1 MKDEKKKITDTMI
14 TNVLYKLSIISYIKQ
29 GEKLYCDDESN
40 IFVDDSYIP
49 SLTRYFNNQN
59 RMVTTKNIKDIIDD
73 VTYITDFVYRNEIS
87 VKKNDKEKTERQTKS
102 FFKESNDKIL
112 KNFYIKM
119 TCALDGLQNL
129 KLTYN
134 NDKTIKTSIDLLI
147 NRLQTRI
154 KKIEDILTVVV

>member
-1 MKDEKKKITDTMI
+1 MKDEKKKITDDMI
-14 TNVLYKLSIISYIKQ
+14 TNVLYKLSIVSYIKQ
-29 GEKLYCDDESN
+29 GEKLYCDDDSN

-59 RMVTTKNIKDIIDD
+59 RLVTTKHIKDIIDD

-87 VKKNDKEKTERQTKS
+87 VKKNEKEKAERQSKS

-119 TCALDGLQNL
+119 TCALDGLHNL

-134 NDKTIKTSIDLLI
+134 NDKTIKTSIDLLTG
-147 NRLQTRI
+147 RLQTRI
-154 KKIEDILTVVV
+154 KKIEDILAVVV